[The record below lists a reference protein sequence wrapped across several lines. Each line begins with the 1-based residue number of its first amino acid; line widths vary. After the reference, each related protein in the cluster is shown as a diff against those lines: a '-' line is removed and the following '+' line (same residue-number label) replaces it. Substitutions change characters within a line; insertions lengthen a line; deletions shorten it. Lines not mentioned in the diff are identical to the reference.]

1 MGWSTTV
8 IVPPDGDMD
17 DYIISLEKLLSRG
30 EEKFFPTHG
39 PIIDEPKKLVL
50 DYISHRLNR
59 EKQIIDAIKKGNN
72 KISEIVKM
80 IYKDVDKSLH
90 PAAAMSTLAHL
101 KRMENNQEVTV
112 QGRDL
117 EGIYNIA

>member
-1 MGWSTTV
+1 MC
-8 IVPPDGDMD
+8 IRD
-17 DYIISLEKLLSRG
+17 R
-30 EEKFFPTHG
+30 
-39 PIIDEPKKLVL
+39 
-50 DYISHRLNR
+50 
-59 EKQIIDAIKKGNN
+59 IIDAIKKGNN

-117 EGIYNIA
+117 DGIYNLA

>member
-1 MGWSTTV
+1 
-8 IVPPDGDMD
+8 MD
-17 DYIISLEKLLSRG
+17 DYIISLEKLLSRR

-39 PIIDEPKKLVL
+39 PIIDEPKKLVS

-117 EGIYNIA
+117 DGIYNLA